1 MNQYNT
7 NTIRKRTLQ
16 DLTIRDNFMFAA
28 VMMQG
33 DNCKCLLEIILGIEI
48 ERVEVSYEKSIVYNP
63 ECKGVR
69 LDVYAKN
76 ADNTRYDVEM
86 QVAGADLGKRI
97 RYYHSQMD
105 MELLLSGEPYEELP
119 TSYVI
124 FVCNFDPFD
133 QGKYCYTFENH
144 CMEVDGLTLGNGC
157 RSILLNAKGI
167 NVEEVSPQLAAFLEF
182 IREDTPTNDTEAAD
196 EFVKKLQNTVRKVK
210 RDRELGQRYMFLE
223 DLLRQE
229 RKQAKI
235 EGKIEY
241 ILEVLEE
248 YGDIPE
254 SVRSR
259 IMSETDLPP

>member
-1 MNQYNT
+1 M
-7 NTIRKRTLQ
+7 
-16 DLTIRDNFMFAA
+16 
-28 VMMQG
+28 
-33 DNCKCLLEIILGIEI
+33 
-48 ERVEVSYEKSIVYNP
+48 
-63 ECKGVR
+63 
-69 LDVYAKN
+69 
-76 ADNTRYDVEM
+76 
-86 QVAGADLGKRI
+86 GKRI

-133 QGKYCYTFENH
+133 QGKCCYTFENH